1 LSQPASV
8 ESWEGRR
15 PFEVAELRPECPGV
29 TTVRLVPSDGEPLP
43 LAGPGQYL
51 TLVLRVPGQERPA
64 IRCYSLSHA
73 PDSTGYEVT
82 IKETRRADGSPGLVS
97 SYVQSG
103 LREGAFVDLL
113 APRGSF
119 TVDPERPPGPLV
131 FLAGGVGITPF
142 MSMLESLA
150 RAGTRVPV
158 HLYYGVRRASEHVF
172 RERLAR
178 LAGEPWLHQTLAY
191 SRPEGSLPEG
201 FRQGRIDLDLLKET
215 LPASDRPY
223 TFFICG
229 PAPFLES
236 LREGLSQLGIP
247 AQQIKVEAF
256 GAPSVRPLTRRLSRS
271 ALAALPTVRFAS
283 SEVEATWDPNATSL
297 LDFAMSKSVFFPFA
311 CAAGHCGTCASTLL
325 EGEVDYASE
334 PQFPLR
340 EGQCLPCIAVPRT
353 DLTLDV

>member
-1 LSQPASV
+1 MSAA

-15 PFEVAELRPECPGV
+15 PFEVTELRRECPGV
-29 TTVRLVPSDGEPLP
+29 TTVRLVPADGEALP

-51 TLVLRVPGQERPA
+51 TLVLRVPGQDRPA
-64 IRCYSLSHA
+64 IRCYSLSHD
-73 PDSTGYEVT
+73 PQPSGYEVT
-82 IKETRRADGSPGLVS
+82 VKQTKQADGSPGLVS
-97 SYVQSG
+97 SYVQNG
-103 LREGAFVDLL
+103 LSVGDFVDLL

-119 TVDPERPPGPLV
+119 TVDPARRSGPLV

-150 RAGTRVPV
+150 RAQTAVPV
-158 HLYYGVRRASEHVF
+158 HLYYGVRGASEHVF
-172 RERLAR
+172 RERLAG
-178 LAGEPWLHQTLAY
+178 LDAAPWLRQTLAY
-191 SRPEGSLPEG
+191 SRPEGELPRG
-201 FRQGRIDLDLLKET
+201 CRRGRIDMELLKET
-215 LPASDRPY
+215 LPPSDEPY

-229 PAPFLES
+229 PPPFLES
-236 LREGLSQLGIP
+236 LREGLSQLGVP
-247 AQQIKVEAF
+247 ESHVKVEAF

-271 ALAALPTVRFAS
+271 ALAALPRVRFAR

-311 CAAGHCGTCASTLL
+311 CAAGHCGTCASSLL

-353 DLTLDV
+353 DVSLDV

>member
-1 LSQPASV
+1 M
-8 ESWEGRR
+8 
-15 PFEVAELRPECPGV
+15 
-29 TTVRLVPSDGEPLP
+29 TTVRLVPTDGEPLP

-51 TLVLRVPGQERPA
+51 TLVLRVPGQDRPA
-64 IRCYSLSHA
+64 IRCYSLSHD
-73 PDSTGYEVT
+73 PQPSGYEVT
-82 IKETRRADGSPGLVS
+82 IKETRQADGAPGLVS

-103 LREGAFVDLL
+103 LAPGDVVDVL

-119 TVDPERPPGPLV
+119 TVDPARPPGPLV

-142 MSMLESLA
+142 MSMLEALA
-150 RAGTRVPV
+150 RARTRVPV
-158 HLYYGVRRASEHVF
+158 HLYYGVRRASEHLF

-178 LAGEPWLHQTLAY
+178 LAEAPWLQQTLAY
-191 SRPEGSLPEG
+191 SRPEGELPPG
-201 FRQGRIDLDLLKET
+201 CRRGRIDLELLKET
-215 LPASDRPY
+215 LPPSDQPY

-229 PAPFLES
+229 PPPFLES
-236 LREGLSQLGIP
+236 LREGLSQLGV
-247 AQQIKVEAF
+247 AEGRIKVETF

-271 ALAALPTVRFAS
+271 ALAALPTVRFAR

-325 EGEVDYASE
+325 AGEVDYATE
-334 PQFPLR
+334 PQFRLR

-353 DLTLDV
+353 DVSLDV

>member
-1 LSQPASV
+1 M
-8 ESWEGRR
+8 
-15 PFEVAELRPECPGV
+15 

-43 LAGPGQYL
+43 LASPGQYL
-51 TLVLRVPGQERPA
+51 TLVLRVPGEERPA

-73 PDSTGYEVT
+73 PEPAGYEVT

-103 LREGAFVDLL
+103 LSQGDFIDLL

-119 TVDPERPPGPLV
+119 TVDPARPPGPLV
-131 FLAGGVGITPF
+131 FLAGGVGITPM
-142 MSMLESLA
+142 MSMLEGLA
-150 RAGTRVPV
+150 RAGNEVPV
-158 HLYYGVRRASEHVF
+158 HLYYGVRRASEHIF
-172 RERLAR
+172 RERLQE
-178 LAGEPWLHQTLAY
+178 LAEEPWLHQTLAY
-191 SRPEGSLPEG
+191 SRPEGPLPAGCRE
-201 FRQGRIDLDLLKET
+201 GRIDLELLKET
-215 LPASDRPY
+215 LPPSDRPY

-247 AQQIKVEAF
+247 GDQIKVEAF

-271 ALAALPTVRFAS
+271 ALAKLPTVRFAQ

-311 CAAGHCGTCASTLL
+311 CAAGHCGTCASSLL
-325 EGEVDYASE
+325 EGEVDYATE

-340 EGQCLPCIAVPRT
+340 EGQCLPCIAVPKT
-353 DLTLDV
+353 NVSLDV